1 MTELDNLTIIDQTRP
16 DQTRPDQTTYD
27 FLYDKEDYLQ
37 PHRLNTNHLED
48 KALSFR
54 VINGSYVLPFPD
66 SVEDGSGMFSND
78 GLYVKGSSLW
88 NGGIYTADY
97 ASLSAI
103 ADKRRLDLS
112 RVPRKNQTVIFA
124 GTLLNIW
131 GHFITD
137 CMRLIWFLRSQE
149 CTEKFSGLQVIYI
162 PDAMFKMSGNHKRF
176 LEIMGIDTSRMIP
189 VTELTFYDKVILPD
203 ECFFLRKDGERFFTR
218 EYVDMFNTVRDFA
231 AANAKPTTSDRI
243 YYSYSRYKN
252 GKVFG
257 EDKLEKYF
265 ASKGYR
271 IISPETL
278 SLDEQLNVLANAKS
292 FASTVGS
299 CSQPQCQLRGLVIL
313 NFHGQN

>member
-1 MTELDNLTIIDQTRP
+1 MTELDNLTII

-162 PDAMFKMSGNHKRF
+162 PDAMFKMSGNYKRF

-218 EYVDMFNTVRDFA
+218 EYVVQHRKGFR
-231 AANAKPTTSDRI
+231 
-243 YYSYSRYKN
+243 RYKRKTYN
-252 GKVFG
+252 VRQDILF
-257 EDKLEKYF
+257 LL
-265 ASKGYR
+265 
-271 IISPETL
+271 TL
-278 SLDEQLNVLANAKS
+278 QERKS
-292 FASTVGS
+292 FRRGQAGKIF
-299 CSQPQCQLRGLVIL
+299 CLQRLRDKQPGDALTR
-313 NFHGQN
+313 